1 MTQRKLDKRWLNCG
15 RLRCLQRS
23 SHGKPVLQ
31 NSKKKRASFLK
42 LYGQFSILVIMAD
55 EMCFKDFFKFLL
67 TGTIR
72 HKFCGGG
79 GFFRGPKYFLGEF
92 IWFSRER
99 IGDRSLFY
107 RV

>member
-1 MTQRKLDKRWLNCG
+1 MVG
-15 RLRCLQRS
+15 YASLQRS

-67 TGTIR
+67 TGTI
-72 HKFCGGG
+72 HHQFCIREQPTFITWGERGEWKED
-79 GFFRGPKYFLGEF
+79 FRGPKYFLGGF
-92 IWFSRER
+92 IWFSRE
-99 IGDRSLFY
+99 
-107 RV
+107 